1 MGDIASKKKRVVYCG
16 VPLRM
21 TGAFDW
27 MGSPLRVRVDAT
39 AGPMPV
45 VCLMDEEAS
54 FEVRCEMLA
63 VKENVKLKVR

>member
-1 MGDIASKKKRVVYCG
+1 
-16 VPLRM
+16 M